1 MVECIRHR
9 LAGGSEGEAADALY
23 GVLLEIERLGMDLDV
38 HAWGNRDGEAHME
51 AANR

>member
-1 MVECIRHR
+1 MCPPQ
-9 LAGGSEGEAADALY
+9 ACGGGSEGEAADALY

-38 HAWGNRDGEAHME
+38 HAWENRDGEAHME